1 MYESG
6 ADRIGEETSK
16 RIQSVIKSMKDG
28 AYATGHSYEWA
39 DLEIKLAILD
49 ALCDIAWCLENI
61 PV

>member
-1 MYESG
+1 MYENG
-6 ADRIGEETSK
+6 ADRMGEETSK
-16 RIQSVIKSMKDG
+16 RIQYVIKEMKNSPFRDQ
-28 AYATGHSYEWA
+28 YQWA